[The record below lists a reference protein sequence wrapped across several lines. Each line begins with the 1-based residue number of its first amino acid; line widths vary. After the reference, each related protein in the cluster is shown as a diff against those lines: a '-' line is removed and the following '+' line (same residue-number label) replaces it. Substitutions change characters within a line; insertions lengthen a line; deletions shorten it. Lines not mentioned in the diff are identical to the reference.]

1 LRVCIPGNLSL
12 LTDVILGLD
21 PRIHL
26 HGVPV
31 AWMVGSSPT
40 MTTERVRI
48 GEGAGGERETK
59 ARRNAEGTKS

>member
-1 LRVCIPGNLSL
+1 MREGIPGNRSL
-12 LTDVILGLD
+12 PSVVILGLD
-21 PRIHL
+21 PRIHP
-26 HGVPV
+26 HGVPI

-48 GEGAGGERETK
+48 GEGAGGEREMM